1 MDFESI
7 APGVLTESDYRNYD
21 KGFSY
26 PIPDDWFFPF
36 ESLSTVRVF
45 DSEDKKFKPYR
56 MRCSIK
62 TMVLVGC
69 EDNAGCTMYSQWVS
83 PATLDISYEEIA
95 LEQAFVTVDGDK
107 YLFSNEK
114 DASRFYDLLETR
126 NRLID
131 SFAKSGVEKCFE
143 LSDSLYDA
151 GLSEAIGNFLDMLPS
166 QMIEDFL
173 VERAFF
179 FYISRADLTSDAYY
193 HFNDEQAGDCR
204 ALLLNGNN
212 MEIFDSAKELFE
224 NLRTVIV
231 DELDVDSS
239 LSTLT
244 TYLLI
249 RRGAMDRMAP
259 KWTADHD
266 RASSSDDMEDFVEK
280 AALGGE
286 VMTSDLDSMA
296 TLTYYLMSKGRFGH
310 DPFVLSFSSTYAL
323 VQAGEEKK
331 KHNLFRN
338 QLFRKDPEKNS
349 AECVSIDDVDL
360 MSGDEFEDC
369 VCRLFKRMG
378 YSARVTQHSGDQGVD
393 VIAEKGTAKLAIQAK
408 CYGSAVGNSAVQ
420 EAVAGMAY
428 YGCNKAMVVSNSTF
442 TKGASELA
450 RANGVVLWGRDVI
463 KQKLLDYP
471 VEK

>member
-7 APGVLTESDYRNYD
+7 APGVLTESDYRKYD
-21 KGFSY
+21 DGFSY
-26 PIPDDWFFPF
+26 PIPDDLSFPF
-36 ESLSTVRVF
+36 ESEFTVRAF
-45 DSEDKKFKPYR
+45 DSEDEIFKSYK
-56 MRCSIK
+56 MFCSIK
-62 TMVLVGC
+62 TMVLIGC
-69 EDNAGCTMYSQWVS
+69 EDNAGCMRYSQWIS

-95 LEQAFVTVDGDK
+95 LGRVFVTVDGDK
-107 YLFSNEK
+107 YLFSNGR

-126 NRLID
+126 NRLIEN
-131 SFAKSGVEKCFE
+131 FANADVERCFE
-143 LSDSLYDA
+143 LSDSLYDT
-151 GLSEAIGNFLDMLPS
+151 GLSEVIGNFLEMLPS
-166 QMIEDFL
+166 QMFGDFL

-179 FYISRADLTSDAYY
+179 FYISRADLTADAYF
-193 HFNDEQAGDCR
+193 HFNEEQAEDCR
-204 ALLLNGNN
+204 ALLFNGNN
-212 MEIFDSAKELFE
+212 KEIFDNARGLFN
-224 NLRTVIV
+224 NLCSVLI
-231 DELDVDSS
+231 DELDVDPS

-244 TYLLI
+244 TYLLV
-249 RRGAMDRMAP
+249 RRGAIDCMAP
-259 KWTADHD
+259 NWIADHD
-266 RASSSDDMEDFVEK
+266 GASSSDDMEGFVEK
-280 AALGGE
+280 VTLGGE
-286 VMTSDLDSMA
+286 IVTSDLDAMA
-296 TLTYYLMSKGRFGH
+296 SLTYYLMSKGWFGH
-310 DPFVLSFSSTYAL
+310 DPLVSSFSSTYAL

-331 KHNLFRN
+331 KRNLFRS
-338 QLFRKDPEKNS
+338 QLFRKDSEKNPT
-349 AECVSIDDVDL
+349 EYVCIDDLDL

-420 EAVAGMAY
+420 EAAAGMAY